1 MRTLNAAAL
10 HWTQLLRFTDLVDIA
25 VVGML
30 FWALIV
36 WSRRVHANLAL
47 VGLAILGGFYLIA
60 LQFELQLTAWLF
72 QGFFAVLVIFLV
84 VVFQDD
90 LRRLFEQIA
99 VLGLRRR
106 PARPD
111 PSGSAALFRALV
123 QLGRARTGAL
133 LVLPGRE
140 PLERHLRGGIALNAE
155 ISEELVLSIFDSHS
169 PGHDGAVLVEGNRLI
184 RFGVHLP
191 LSENRAQL
199 GSRGTR
205 HAAALG
211 LAERCDALCVVVSE
225 ERGTVSV
232 AQQGQLRVLPAPA
245 QVMEELRRHLELQRG
260 PTAPQRRLFPRLR
273 RHVLEGGLGLALAV
287 AAWLALVPGSTVDQL
302 TVDAPVVVDG
312 LPDGY
317 SLEAID
323 PEVAEVTVT
332 GPRRLL
338 LLARAAD
345 FEVVVDAG
353 MVKAGRRTFTVPR
366 EAVRHSTD
374 LEIVAVRP
382 DKVRL
387 EVRKD
392 SER

>member
-1 MRTLNAAAL
+1 MNPFPPAVL
-10 HWTQLLRFTDLVDIA
+10 HWLQLLRFTDLVDIGM
-25 VVGML
+25 VGLL
-30 FWALIV
+30 FWALIA

-47 VGLAILGGFYLIA
+47 MGLAILGGFYYIA
-60 LQFELQLTAWLF
+60 RWFELQLTAWIF

-111 PSGSAALFRALV
+111 PGSSAAIFRALV
-123 QLGRARTGAL
+123 QLGRTRTGAL

-140 PLERHLRGGIALNAE
+140 PIERHLRGGIELSAE
-155 ISEELVLSIFDSHS
+155 ISEELLLSIFDPHS
-169 PGHDGAVLVEGNRLI
+169 PGHDGAVVVEGNRLA

-191 LSENRAQL
+191 LSENRGQL

-245 QVMEELRRHLELQRG
+245 QVMEELRRHLELQRT
-260 PTAPQRRLFPRLR
+260 PDRRALLPRVR
-273 RHVLEGGLGLALAV
+273 RRILEGGLALVLAAV
-287 AAWLALVPGSTVDQL
+287 ARLTYAPGSVEMTLDV
-302 TVDAPVVVDG
+302 PVVIEN
-312 LPDGY
+312 LPEGY
-317 SLEAID
+317 ALEAVE
-323 PEVAEVTVT
+323 PEEAQVTVS
-332 GPRRLL
+332 GPQWKLIV
-338 LLARAAD
+338 ARTAD
-345 FEVVVDAG
+345 FEVIVDAA
-353 MVKAGRRTFTVPR
+353 MVRLGRRNFAVPR
-366 EAVRHSTD
+366 EAVRHDTD
-374 LEIVAVRP
+374 LEVVTVRP
-382 DKVRL
+382 EKIRL
-387 EVRKD
+387 EVRKSTD
-392 SER
+392 RDR

>member
-1 MRTLNAAAL
+1 MNPFPPAVL
-10 HWTQLLRFTDLVDIA
+10 HWLQLLRFTDLVDIG
-25 VVGML
+25 VVGLL
-30 FWALIV
+30 FWALIA

-47 VGLAILGGFYLIA
+47 MGLAILGGFYLIA
-60 LQFELQLTAWLF
+60 LQFELQLTAWIF

-111 PSGSAALFRALV
+111 PGSSAAIFRALV
-123 QLGRARTGAL
+123 QLGRTRTGAL

-140 PLERHLRGGIALNAE
+140 PVERHLRGGVELGAE
-155 ISEELVLSIFDSHS
+155 ISEELLLSIFDPHS
-169 PGHDGAVLVEGNRLI
+169 PGHDGAVVVEGNRLI

-191 LSENRAQL
+191 LSENRGQL

-245 QVMEELRRHLELQRG
+245 QVMEELRRHLELQRT
-260 PTAPQRRLFPRLR
+260 PDRRALLPRVRQRL
-273 RHVLEGGLGLALAV
+273 LEGGLALGLAV
-287 AAWLALVPGSTVDQL
+287 AAWVTFVPGSAMDQL
-302 TVDAPVVVDG
+302 TLEVPVVIESM
-312 LPDGY
+312 PEGY
-317 SLEAID
+317 ALEAVEPD
-323 PEVAEVTVT
+323 AAQVTVT
-332 GPRRLL
+332 GPRRQL
-338 LLARAAD
+338 LLAQAAD
-345 FEVVVDAG
+345 FEVVVDAA
-353 MVKAGRRTFTVPR
+353 MVRLGRRTFAVPL
-366 EAVRHSTD
+366 ESVRHGTD
-374 LEIVAVRP
+374 LEVVTVRP
-382 DKVRL
+382 EKIRL
-387 EVRKD
+387 EVRKSTD
-392 SER
+392 RDR